1 MKYLKYTLLILLSG
15 ILLTFQ
21 ACNSEPAKIDI
32 NLEPEYSGMLAA
44 IRGVDKS
51 LYDKLAL
58 LESVVTGGMADSYA
72 ALEMVK
78 ELVAS
83 LDGTMEEK
91 LATLESAMKAQSV
104 SLETKMALVEE
115 AVRSGFADFEA
126 QQELLQQAI
135 AAFTGSAEEK
145 LAAVEEA
152 VKAQTAS
159 IETKLGLIEAAVSA
173 GFADSAEALAMIAD
187 IIDELGDTLGDKMAA
202 IEAVVSS
209 QTAGLASKLALVEGA
224 ALQGFASDSTQQ
236 ALIRTALSSLSGT
249 LGQKYAAVEAALKSQ
264 TTSFPIKLDL
274 IEQAV
279 NTGLTDK
286 QNAIQ
291 LINEALD
298 ALDGSVDTKIAA
310 INSVIASQ
318 TTALETKTGLI
329 ASALE
334 NGVIADTA
342 AVHALQK
349 ALETSLGNLDSS
361 VTGDATTAIVNAI
374 SNIAAKVTPAELAKA
389 FKGITDAI
397 DSHSQSTEAML
408 TAIQKAV
415 KDLEEAL
422 VKPTM
427 TLTYLGDPSYTLVKK
442 QEVSIPLSVI
452 PEKSVLSKEKMRINV
467 VENNQFFSGDGT
479 EANHFSIKS
488 LEPDTNTEGQYIVTL
503 TADATDN
510 VWDESTL
517 LFEYNYGTDNEPL
530 YAATSSFQAVMMPP
544 ADEGLK
550 IWVYPYATFL
560 ATDTVYYSSALGRQL
575 VDTLGVIYYAFNK
588 VTYTQKNS
596 SATRTYTADN
606 LAAASFVPNSGMP
619 PVKATFKINKIDE
632 LNYSNARYMSFCP
645 DTTGSQ
651 VWRTFKDMPEAFMN
665 VKGSISLTD
674 KWGGTASVPV
684 DINWASRH
692 EKNITIDLPYNSL
705 SIYEEAGDYW
715 YDFNLYDVLETM
727 GYYANLQP
735 ASGNYYWQHNEI
747 PLTQADTDEGR
758 FEFPQIKGGFNMH
771 LMLDFL
777 HAPPGNSYRTRGYVR
792 FIIKP
797 DDTSSGFAPAQLL
810 MSYCI
815 TLNITK

>member
-1 MKYLKYTLLILLSG
+1 MKCFKYTILILLSAV
-15 ILLTFQ
+15 LLFLQ
-21 ACNSEPAKIDI
+21 ACTSDPAEIAID
-32 NLEPEYSGMLAA
+32 LEPEYSGMLDA
-44 IRGVDKS
+44 IRGVDRS

-58 LESVVTGGMADSYA
+58 LESAVTGGMADSYA

-152 VKAQTAS
+152 VMAQTAGL
-159 IETKLGLIEAAVSA
+159 ETKLGLIEAAVSA

-187 IIDELGDTLGDKMAA
+187 IIDGLGDALGDKMAA

-209 QTAGLASKLALVEGA
+209 QTAGLASKLALIEGA

-236 ALIRTALSSLSGT
+236 ALIREALNSLGGT
-249 LGQKYAAVEAALKSQ
+249 LEQKYAAVEAAVKNPTASL
-264 TTSFPIKLDL
+264 PAKLDL
-274 IEQAV
+274 IEAAV
-279 NTGLTDK
+279 AAGLTDK
-286 QNAIQ
+286 QDAIK
-291 LINEALD
+291 LINDALG

-310 INSVIASQ
+310 INSVIGSQ
-318 TTALETKTGLI
+318 TTALESKTGLI
-329 ASALE
+329 SSALE
-334 NGVIADTA
+334 AGVIADTA
-342 AVHALQK
+342 AVHALQT
-349 ALETSLGNLDSS
+349 ALESSLGKLDSDLS
-361 VTGDATTAIVNAI
+361 AARDDIINTI
-374 SNIAAKVTPAELAKA
+374 SGIAAKVTPAELAKA

-560 ATDTVYYSSALGRQL
+560 GELGQQS

-692 EKNITIDLPYNSL
+692 EKNITIDLPYNSQ
-705 SIYEEAGDYW
+705 SIYEEEGDYW
-715 YDFNLYDVLETM
+715 YDFDLYDVLETM
-727 GYYANLQP
+727 GYYENLWP
-735 ASGNYYWQHNEI
+735 ALGNYNWQHNEI

-758 FEFPQIKGGFNMH
+758 SEFPQIRGGFNMH

-777 HAPPGNSYRTRGYVR
+777 YGPGNSYRTRGNVR

-797 DDTSSGFAPAQLL
+797 DDTSSGFAPTQLL

-815 TLNITK
+815 TLNITL

>member
-1 MKYLKYTLLILLSG
+1 MKCFKYTILILLSAV
-15 ILLTFQ
+15 LLFLQ
-21 ACNSEPAKIDI
+21 ACTSDPAEIAID
-32 NLEPEYSGMLAA
+32 LEPEYSGMLDA
-44 IRGVDKS
+44 IRGVDRS

-58 LESVVTGGMADSYA
+58 LESAVTGGMADSYA

-152 VKAQTAS
+152 VMAQTAGL
-159 IETKLGLIEAAVSA
+159 ETKLGLIEAAVSA

-187 IIDELGDTLGDKMAA
+187 IIDGLGDALGDKMAA

-209 QTAGLASKLALVEGA
+209 QTAGLASKLALIEGA

-236 ALIRTALSSLSGT
+236 ALIREALNSLGGT
-249 LGQKYAAVEAALKSQ
+249 LEQKYAAVEAAVKNPTASL
-264 TTSFPIKLDL
+264 PAKLDL
-274 IEQAV
+274 IEAAV
-279 NTGLTDK
+279 AAGLTDK
-286 QNAIQ
+286 QDAIK
-291 LINEALD
+291 LINDALG

-310 INSVIASQ
+310 INSVIGSQ
-318 TTALETKTGLI
+318 TTALESKTGLI
-329 ASALE
+329 SSALE
-334 NGVIADTA
+334 AGVIADTA
-342 AVHALQK
+342 AVHALQT
-349 ALETSLGNLDSS
+349 ALESSLGKLDSDLS
-361 VTGDATTAIVNAI
+361 AARDDIINTI
-374 SNIAAKVTPAELAKA
+374 SGIAAKVTPAELAKA

-560 ATDTVYYSSALGRQL
+560 GELGQQS

-692 EKNITIDLPYNSL
+692 EKNITIDLPYNSQ
-705 SIYEEAGDYW
+705 SIYEEDGDYW
-715 YDFNLYDVLETM
+715 YDFDLYDVLETM
-727 GYYANLQP
+727 GYYENLWP
-735 ASGNYYWQHNEI
+735 ALGNYNWQHNEI

-758 FEFPQIKGGFNMH
+758 SEFPQIRGGFNMH

-777 HAPPGNSYRTRGYVR
+777 YGPGNSYRTRGNVR

-797 DDTSSGFAPAQLL
+797 DDTSSGFAPTQLL

-815 TLNITK
+815 TLNITL

>member
-1 MKYLKYTLLILLSG
+1 MKCFKYTILILLSAV
-15 ILLTFQ
+15 LLFLQ
-21 ACNSEPAKIDI
+21 ACTSDPAEIAID
-32 NLEPEYSGMLAA
+32 LEPEYSGMLDA
-44 IRGVDKS
+44 IRGVDRS

-58 LESVVTGGMADSYA
+58 LESAVTGGMADSYA
-72 ALEMVK
+72 ALEMVR

-83 LDGTMEEK
+83 LDGTLEEK
-91 LATLESAMKAQSV
+91 LAVLEAAMRAQSV

-135 AAFTGSAEEK
+135 TAFSGSAAEK

-152 VKAQTAS
+152 VKAQTAGL
-159 IETKLGLIEAAVSA
+159 ETKLGLIEAAVSA

-187 IIDELGDTLGDKMAA
+187 IIDGLGDALGDKMAA

-236 ALIRTALSSLSGT
+236 ALIREALNSLSGT
-249 LGQKYAAVEAALKSQ
+249 LEQKYAAVEAAVKNP
-264 TTSFPIKLDL
+264 TASFPAKLDL
-274 IEQAV
+274 IEAAV
-279 NTGLTDK
+279 AAGLTDK
-286 QNAIQ
+286 QDAIK
-291 LINEALD
+291 LINDALD

-310 INSVIASQ
+310 INSVIGSQ
-318 TTALETKTGLI
+318 TTALESKTGLI
-329 ASALE
+329 SSALE
-334 NGVIADTA
+334 AGVIADTA
-342 AVHALQK
+342 AVHALQT
-349 ALETSLGNLDSS
+349 ALESSLGKLDSDLS
-361 VTGDATTAIVNAI
+361 AARDDIINTI
-374 SNIAAKVTPAELAKA
+374 SGIAAKVTPAELAKA

-544 ADEGLK
+544 ASEGLN

-560 ATDTVYYSSALGRQL
+560 ATDTIYFASELGRQS

-735 ASGNYYWQHNEI
+735 ASGNYYWRHNEI
-747 PLTQADTDEGR
+747 PLTQADKDEGR
-758 FEFPQIKGGFNMH
+758 LEFPQIKGGFNMH

-777 HAPPGNSYRTRGYVR
+777 LTPGNSYRTRGYVR

-797 DDTSSGFAPAQLL
+797 DDTSSGFAPTQLL

-815 TLNITK
+815 TLNITLY

>member
-115 AVRSGFADFEA
+115 AVRSGFADFVA

-173 GFADSAEALAMIAD
+173 GFADSAEAMALIAE
-187 IIDELGDTLGDKMAA
+187 IIDNLGETLAEKMAA
-202 IEAVVSS
+202 IEAVVGS
-209 QTAGLASKLALVEGA
+209 QTAGLASKLAIVESA
-224 ALQGFASDSTQQ
+224 AMQGFASDSTQQ
-236 ALIRTALSSLSGT
+236 ELIRTALSSLSGT

-279 NTGLTDK
+279 NSGLTDK

-298 ALDGSVDTKIAA
+298 ALGGSVDTKIAA

-374 SNIAAKVTPAELAKA
+374 SNIAAKVTPTELAKA

-427 TLTYLGDPSYTLVKK
+427 TLTYLGDPSYTLAKK

-452 PEKSVLSKEKMRINV
+452 PEKSVLSKEKMRITV
-467 VENNQFFSGDGT
+467 VESNQFFSGNGT

-488 LEPDTNTEGQYIVTL
+488 LEPDANVEGQYIVTL
-503 TADATDN
+503 TADSDDN

-530 YAATSSFQAVMMPP
+530 YAATNSFQAVMMPP
-544 ADEGLK
+544 ASEGLN

-575 VDTLGVIYYAFNK
+575 VDTLGVIYYAFNQM
-588 VTYTQKNS
+588 TYTQKNS

-619 PVKATFKINKIDE
+619 PVKTTYEIDE
-632 LNYSNARYMSFCP
+632 LNHNNARFMSFCP

-665 VKGSISLTD
+665 VKGNISLTD

-692 EKNITIDLPYNSL
+692 EKNITIDVPYNSK
-705 SIYEEAGDYW
+705 SIYEYAGDYY

-727 GYYANLQP
+727 GYYDDLLMAL
-735 ASGNYYWQHNEI
+735 GNKKSMQHKEI
-747 PLTQADTDEGR
+747 PLTQADMEEGCGN
-758 FEFPQIKGGFNMH
+758 FLYVGGGFSMH
-771 LMLDFL
+771 LMLDNFF
-777 HAPPGNSYRTRGYVR
+777 HPGDSYRTRGYVR
-792 FIIKP
+792 VKIMP
-797 DDTSSGFAPAQLL
+797 DDTGSGFDPRQLL

-815 TLNITK
+815 TLNLTN

>member
-1 MKYLKYTLLILLSG
+1 MKCFKYTILILLSAV
-15 ILLTFQ
+15 LLFLQ
-21 ACNSEPAKIDI
+21 ACTSDPAEIAID
-32 NLEPEYSGMLAA
+32 LEPEYSGMLDA
-44 IRGVDKS
+44 IRGVDRS

-58 LESVVTGGMADSYA
+58 LESAVTGGMADSYA
-72 ALEMVK
+72 ALEMVR

-83 LDGTMEEK
+83 LDGTLEEK
-91 LATLESAMKAQSV
+91 LAVLEAAMRAQSV

-173 GFADSAEALAMIAD
+173 GFADSAEAMALIAE
-187 IIDELGDTLGDKMAA
+187 IIDNLGETLAEKMTA
-202 IEAVVSS
+202 IEAVVGS
-209 QTAGLASKLALVEGA
+209 QTAGLASKLAIVESA
-224 ALQGFASDSTQQ
+224 AIQGFASDSTQQ

-298 ALDGSVDTKIAA
+298 ALGGSVDTKIAA

-361 VTGDATTAIVNAI
+361 VTGNATTAIVNAI

-560 ATDTVYYSSALGRQL
+560 GELGRQS

-692 EKNITIDLPYNSL
+692 EKNITIDLPYNSQ
-705 SIYEEAGDYW
+705 SIYEEEGDYW
-715 YDFNLYDVLETM
+715 YDFDLYDVLETM
-727 GYYANLQP
+727 GYYENLWP
-735 ASGNYYWQHNEI
+735 ALGNYNWQHNEI
-747 PLTQADTDEGR
+747 PLTQADKDEGR
-758 FEFPQIKGGFNMH
+758 SEFPQIRGGFNMH

-777 HAPPGNSYRTRGYVR
+777 YAPGNSYRTRGNVR

-797 DDTSSGFAPAQLL
+797 DDTSSGFAPTQLL

-815 TLNITK
+815 TLNITL